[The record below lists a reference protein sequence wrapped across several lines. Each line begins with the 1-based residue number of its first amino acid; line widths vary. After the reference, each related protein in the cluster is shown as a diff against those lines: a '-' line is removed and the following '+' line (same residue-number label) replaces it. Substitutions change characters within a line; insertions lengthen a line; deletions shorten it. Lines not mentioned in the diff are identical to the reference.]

1 MDRGRNDSRK
11 SSPASTLCWRTG
23 QGAPASCGNPRA
35 DSYYNPRRN
44 EPGAA
49 GPAAN
54 ICPMSMRTVAAA
66 VLMLFSAALARAE
79 NEAPEAPQAAP
90 AGISQDQAKS
100 LVLAYLKEHGVALES
115 SDFDLETEP
124 AEPEIPDFYLF
135 SAYYNTRTSLKIIGA
150 YAVNRRTAAVWQ
162 RLNCEELKSETLDK
176 LKDKLP
182 TTTLG
187 IDRPGTVT
195 CF

>member
-1 MDRGRNDSRK
+1 MKVALGM
-11 SSPASTLCWRTG
+11 ALTLCAVSVSYAQDEDAPPPQVTG
-23 QGAPASCGNPRA
+23 
-35 DSYYNPRRN
+35 
-44 EPGAA
+44 
-49 GPAAN
+49 
-54 ICPMSMRTVAAA
+54 
-66 VLMLFSAALARAE
+66 
-79 NEAPEAPQAAP
+79 
-90 AGISQDQAKS
+90 GISQDQAKS
-100 LVLAYLKEHGVALES
+100 LVLAYLKEHGERLDAA
-115 SDFDLETEP
+115 DFDLESEP
-124 AEPEIPDFYLF
+124 AEAEIPDFYLF